1 MNRGDRMEEK
11 VYCYLIKNHIGK
23 DNLIKN
29 KDLRKLFDIKSD
41 KSMRKVIQNIRENSK
56 FYLIVGSISGKTG
69 GFFICQTE
77 EEMDD
82 TINNIKHRANEMY
95 RMCHILNSIKEK
107 ILNGWQKE
115 NYLNIIIYHLK
126 SKI

>member
-1 MNRGDRMEEK
+1 MEEK

-82 TINNIKHRANEMY
+82 TINNIKQTANEMY
-95 RMCHILNSIKEK
+95 RMCHILNSKKEK
-107 ILNGWQKE
+107 ILNG
-115 NYLNIIIYHLK
+115 
-126 SKI
+126 